1 MSFVVSINVARV
13 IMLSTAILL
22 LILVAV
28 IPLTRQC
35 VRAGGT
41 DVDAYSNCLTNY
53 SVLEQAVLEVGDN
66 RYNIIRAFYSPS
78 SSSPSVHVKVK

>member
-1 MSFVVSINVARV
+1 MQ
-13 IMLSTAILL
+13 LYYAILL
-22 LILVAV
+22 LLVAV

-41 DVDAYSNCLTNY
+41 DVDAYSTCLTNY

-78 SSSPSVHVKVK
+78 SSSPSVYVKVK